1 MGGLAPAIISY
12 GAQNGRAKR
21 SVGQWAKRRGGGGR
35 ARRADARPCVKAG
48 VRPDGKTLALLS
60 HWPVYAGRDCQD
72 GEGHAAGEE
81 LRDAEESVSERTPQ

>member
-21 SVGQWAKRRGGGGR
+21 RGGGGW

-81 LRDAEESVSERTPQ
+81 NDGDTSFWP